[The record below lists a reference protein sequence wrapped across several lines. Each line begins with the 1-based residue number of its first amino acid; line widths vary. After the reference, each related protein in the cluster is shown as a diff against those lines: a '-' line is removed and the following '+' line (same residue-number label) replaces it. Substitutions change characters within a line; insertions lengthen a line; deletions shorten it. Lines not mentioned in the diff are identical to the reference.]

1 MDKRKETVT
10 LYPTV
15 LPALGGK
22 LFGVARTLP
31 A

>member
-10 LYPTV
+10 LYPTA
-15 LPALGGK
+15 LPALGNT
-22 LFGVARTLP
+22 LFTIAPALP